1 MIEESNRSPAN
12 LVRGLGLLDATMI
25 VVGSMIGSGI
35 FITSAESGRLVG
47 APGWLLAAWAIAGV
61 LTITGALCCAE
72 LAAMWPRAGG
82 QYVFLREAYGP
93 SAGFL
98 FGWSLFLV
106 IQTGT
111 IAAVAVAFAN
121 FAGVLTDTISA
132 ERFVIAPFVIIKPFA
147 LGSFSFN
154 GYALSLSTQ
163 QLVAVLMILILTL
176 TNTRGLRTGKLIQNT
191 FTFTKTA
198 ALLGLIVIG
207 LLLGWNYGSA
217 AYTSS
222 WWQPWA
228 NGWKPQKSQL
238 GFEAASQ
245 ETLVLALIMLVGR
258 AMVGPLFAQSA
269 WNNVTF
275 TGGEVREPGRNLPRA
290 LLMGCGLVVGLY
302 LLANLAYVVTLP
314 LAGIQ
319 NAPQNR
325 VATATMQ
332 AIFGPRGTV
341 LMALAIMISTFGCNN
356 GLILA
361 GARVYFAMA
370 RDNLFFKRVATLNPH
385 RVPSVALIL
394 QGGWAAFLTLPRT
407 VATDPRTNAV
417 SYGNV
422 YTQLLEYIVSA
433 DMIFY
438 ALMVG
443 AVIVMRRKAP
453 NLERPYHTYGYPVV
467 PLVYIA
473 LAALFVL
480 DLAYLAP
487 STSGI
492 GYLLVL
498 TGIPVYFIWRNR
510 AAAIAEEV
518 TKERG

>member
-1 MIEESNRSPAN
+1 MNEESDRSPAK

-35 FITSAESGRLVG
+35 FITSAESARLVG

-93 SAGFL
+93 SIGFL

-121 FAGVLTDTISA
+121 FAGVLTDAVSA
-132 ERFVIAPFVIIKPFA
+132 ERFVIAPLVIIKPFTT
-147 LGSFSFN
+147 GSFSFN

-163 QLVAVLMILILTL
+163 QLIAVLMILILTL
-176 TNTRGLRTGKLIQNT
+176 TNTRGLRAGKLIQNT

-198 ALLGLIVIG
+198 AQLGLIVIG
-207 LLLGWNYGSA
+207 LLLGWNHGSA

-228 NGWKPQKSQL
+228 NGWKPQTSQL

-245 ETLVLALIMLVGR
+245 GALVLALIMLVGR

-290 LLMGCGLVVGLY
+290 LFMGCGLVVGLY

-332 AIFGPRGTV
+332 AIFGARGTL
-341 LMALAIMISTFGCNN
+341 LMAIAIMISTFGCNN

-370 RDNLFFKRVATLNPH
+370 RDNLFFKRVATLNPRH
-385 RVPSVALIL
+385 VPAVALAT
-394 QGGWAAFLTLPRT
+394 QGLWAAFLTLPRT
-407 VATDPRTNAV
+407 VTIDPRTQGV
-417 SYGNV
+417 TYGNV

-438 ALMVG
+438 SLMVG
-443 AVIVMRRKAP
+443 ALIVMRRKAP
-453 NLERPYHTYGYPVV
+453 NIERPYRTYGYPVV

-473 LAALFVL
+473 LAAFFVL
-480 DLAYLAP
+480 DL
-487 STSGI
+487 T
-492 GYLLVL
+492 
-498 TGIPVYFIWRNR
+498 
-510 AAAIAEEV
+510 
-518 TKERG
+518 

>member
-1 MIEESNRSPAN
+1 
-12 LVRGLGLLDATMI
+12 MI

-35 FITSAESGRLVG
+35 FITSAESARLVG
-47 APGWLLAAWAIAGV
+47 SPGWLLMAWVLGGV

-72 LAAMWPRAGG
+72 LAAMWPHAGG

-93 SAGFL
+93 SVGFL
-98 FGWSLFLV
+98 FGWSLLFV

-121 FAGVLTDTISA
+121 FTGVLFPSVSA
-132 ERFVIAPFVIIKPFA
+132 ENFLLAPHIVIKPFTI
-147 LGSFSFN
+147 GSVSCN

-163 QLVAVLMILILTL
+163 QLCAVAMILVLTF
-176 TNTRGLRTGKLIQNT
+176 TNTRGLKIGKVIQNT

-198 ALLGLIVIG
+198 ALIGLILVG
-207 LLLGWNYGSA
+207 LILGWNHGAA

-222 WWQPWA
+222 WWDSVA
-228 NGWKPQKSQL
+228 NGWHPTSAQI
-238 GFEAASQ
+238 GFEA
-245 ETLVLALIMLVGR
+245 TGGGLLGLALVMLLGR

-275 TGGEVREPGRNLPRA
+275 TGGEVRDPGRNLPRA
-290 LLMGCGLVVGLY
+290 LFIGCGLVVGLY
-302 LLANLAYVVTLP
+302 VLANFAYVVTLP
-314 LAGIQ
+314 LSSIQ

-325 VATATMQ
+325 VATALMQ
-332 AIFGPRGTV
+332 AVFGPRGTV
-341 LMALAIMISTFGCNN
+341 LMAVAIMISTFGCNN

-361 GARVYFAMA
+361 GARVYYAMA
-370 RDNLFFKRVATLNPH
+370 RDNLFFKKVGLLNRVS
-385 RVPSVALIL
+385 VPAVALVL
-394 QGGWAAFLTLPRT
+394 QGVWAAFLTLPRT
-407 VATDPRTNAV
+407 VTANPQTGAV
-417 SYGNV
+417 TYGNV

-433 DMIFY
+433 DLIFY

-453 NLERPYHTYGYPVV
+453 QVERPYRTIGYPLV
-467 PLVYIA
+467 PLIYIGLA
-473 LAALFVL
+473 LLIVL
-480 DLAYLAP
+480 DLAYLTP

-498 TGIPVYFIWRNR
+498 TGIPVYFVWRR
-510 AAAIAEEV
+510 KMSEPGA
-518 TKERG
+518 